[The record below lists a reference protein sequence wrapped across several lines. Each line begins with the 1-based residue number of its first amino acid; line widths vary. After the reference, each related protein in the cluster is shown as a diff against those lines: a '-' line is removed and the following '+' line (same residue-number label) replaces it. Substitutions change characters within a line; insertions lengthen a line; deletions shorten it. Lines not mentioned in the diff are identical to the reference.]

1 MAREGARAEGGARAE
16 AARVSGAEV
25 ELGKKA
31 VPGQSARRKWECD
44 RVKESARCTGECDR
58 VKESARRTCEC
69 ERVKESARR
78 TSECEHVKESARRT
92 WRVTA
97 TRSRPVCTSGV
108 GGAHV
113 WPGRGT

>member
-31 VPGQSARRKWECD
+31 VPGQSARRKW
-44 RVKESARCTGECDR
+44 ECDR

>member
-58 VKESARRTCEC
+58 VKESARRTCKC
-69 ERVKESARR
+69 ER
-78 TSECEHVKESARRT
+78 VKESARRT

>member
-69 ERVKESARR
+69 E
-78 TSECEHVKESARRT
+78 HVKESARRT